1 MLLHYEAVTQT
12 RVSRAGY
19 HHGDLPNALADAAT
33 DLARSGGPEAV
44 VLAYESGLIA
54 PGTSA

>member
-19 HHGDLPNALADAAT
+19 HHGDL
-33 DLARSGGPEAV
+33 ARESV
-44 VLAYESGLIA
+44 LHVLAEQFDWLQRWCG
-54 PGTSA
+54 